1 VAKLPPLTQDI
12 IARTKWY
19 VYIRW
24 YLLLAIALPGIL
36 SLYIVDGWT
45 AELRRDLLLGL
56 FAISTNGIFYL
67 LIRFVKNPK
76 AFYAVAISLVS
87 FDVFLV
93 SVLIFI
99 NGGIESRN
107 AILYVFPILFSAAIF
122 GRRGIYVTTAS
133 SIFAYDFIIIGSY
146 LNIIPA
152 VGYFDPTI
160 HSRFGYVVNTVAFFS
175 SVLVIIGVAVDF
187 ITRLLGEKEV
197 QASESLR
204 ALKHA
209 QSIAKFGSWEWDI
222 NKDKVFWSEELCRMF
237 GINSSDGHIDY
248 KNYIKAL
255 HPEDRELA
263 TNAISKALKN
273 HKSFS
278 FDHRVIR
285 PNGTIRYLRGNGQPV
300 MNDKGKVIKLIGT
313 AQDITQAKRL
323 EEARHDFVA
332 LASHQLRTPATA
344 VKQYLSLLIE
354 GYAGSLTDDQKS
366 FARIAYESND
376 QQLSIVDDLLNVAQV
391 DSGNLKLRL
400 SPADLV
406 SLINALVKENALKF
420 ENKKQILIFD
430 TTYKKLMHD
439 VDARRL
445 FMALDNILDNA
456 HKYTPKN
463 GRVKIKLVKNRGNIL
478 ISITDDGI
486 GIAKKDISNIFKKF
500 ARVNSPETRL
510 TEGTG
515 LGLYITHRIVKLH
528 GGNIETESTPKKGT
542 KFKVFLPLKK

>member
-222 NKDKVFWSEELCRMF
+222 NKDKVFWSEELC
-237 GINSSDGHIDY
+237 IQKTANSRLMQYQKRSKTTSHL
-248 KNYIKAL
+248 AL
-255 HPEDRELA
+255 
-263 TNAISKALKN
+263 T
-273 HKSFS
+273 
-278 FDHRVIR
+278 
-285 PNGTIRYLRGNGQPV
+285 
-300 MNDKGKVIKLIGT
+300 T
-313 AQDITQAKRL
+313 A
-323 EEARHDFVA
+323 
-332 LASHQLRTPATA
+332 
-344 VKQYLSLLIE
+344 
-354 GYAGSLTDDQKS
+354 
-366 FARIAYESND
+366 
-376 QQLSIVDDLLNVAQV
+376 
-391 DSGNLKLRL
+391 
-400 SPADLV
+400 
-406 SLINALVKENALKF
+406 
-420 ENKKQILIFD
+420 
-430 TTYKKLMHD
+430 
-439 VDARRL
+439 
-445 FMALDNILDNA
+445 
-456 HKYTPKN
+456 
-463 GRVKIKLVKNRGNIL
+463 
-478 ISITDDGI
+478 
-486 GIAKKDISNIFKKF
+486 
-500 ARVNSPETRL
+500 
-510 TEGTG
+510 
-515 LGLYITHRIVKLH
+515 
-528 GGNIETESTPKKGT
+528 
-542 KFKVFLPLKK
+542 